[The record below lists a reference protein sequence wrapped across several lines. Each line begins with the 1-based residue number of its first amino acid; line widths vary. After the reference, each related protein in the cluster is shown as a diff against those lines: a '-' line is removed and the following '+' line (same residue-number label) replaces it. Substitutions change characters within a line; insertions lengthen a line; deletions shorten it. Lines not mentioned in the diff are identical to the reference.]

1 MASKLL
7 NVLKSI
13 ESGRQNCINS
23 ITGNG
28 ININPN
34 ASLDEIAGVIDSN
47 FESQSSYITNIRYYD
62 NPFDDPDLPQIDPF
76 VKSCE
81 DIFYNAEPITQDGKT
96 YYPAAMFLLDID
108 ESMTETI
115 IQNRNSVSI
124 DSPGIKLGYN
134 GNWSVLTND
143 GSFYVMPATDNYSV
157 THTWDNTKDLIDPA
171 TNKHYKYVIGYA
183 EGDHI
188 SNIINSTFDT
198 VTHKIKVIAAYISMT
213 RITSG
218 NNSPLIQGASN
229 MATQYIHFYEK
240 TKNDPGR
247 TNPSVIIPASNATQI
262 VIDDTNV
269 TISNSVNKYYTAVL
283 FINNLH
289 SLVAYTITKSAIYI
303 KSPTFKLSQYSG
315 GNSDTV
321 PALKYLEIT
330 DMVTQETIREKSSN
344 QFPPF
349 LKNPYPL
356 LVTLNE
362 IYTNTFNYGPVF
374 KNIVLPNVKSVS
386 SAGFQSYSCDT
397 LDLPNYEEHTV
408 SNAFNNNVFCRVL
421 KLNNLKKISAT
432 ISDSNGGL
440 GTVLQK
446 LEMHSIENIPVN
458 ILGSKTNAVKILDL
472 PNCIS
477 SSINFQYYRNLHTL
491 ILGVGYKG
499 NLDLK
504 YCYCLSKTS
513 LLALFNKVAT
523 LGEGESY
530 TITLHSN
537 YKYMFTDSEIK
548 QVTDKG
554 WTVAYYS

>member
-7 NVLKSI
+7 KVLKSI

-23 ITGNG
+23 IIGNG
-28 ININPN
+28 VSISSN

-76 VKSCE
+76 VKDCE
-81 DIFYNAEPITQDGKT
+81 NIFYNAEPITQDGKT

-115 IQNRNSVSI
+115 IQNRNSINVG
-124 DSPGIKLGYN
+124 SPGIRLGYN

-143 GSFYVMPATDNYSV
+143 GSFYVMPNTDDYRV

-188 SNIINSTFDT
+188 SNIICSAFDT
-198 VTHKIKVIAAYISMT
+198 DTHKIKVIAAYISMT
-213 RITSG
+213 RVTTAYNTS
-218 NNSPLIQGASN
+218 LLYSN
-229 MATQYIHFYEK
+229 DSILQYIHFYEK
-240 TKNDPGR
+240 TKNDPGK
-247 TNPSVIIPASNATQI
+247 TNAEFAANASNALHI
-262 VIDDTNV
+262 VIDDTDAPRRSNQMNV
-269 TISNSVNKYYTAVL
+269 YTAL
-283 FINNLH
+283 IFINNLH
-289 SLVAYTITKSAIYI
+289 SLVAYTIIKSAIYI
-303 KSPTFKLSQYSG
+303 KAPTFKLSQYSG
-315 GNSDTV
+315 SSDTV
-321 PALKYLEIT
+321 PSLKYLEIT
-330 DMVTQETIREKSSN
+330 DMVTQETIRERSSN

-349 LKNPYPL
+349 LKDPYPL

-374 KNIVLPNVKSVS
+374 KNIVLPNVTYVS
-386 SAGFQSYSCDT
+386 SSGFQNYSCDT
-397 LDLPNYEEHTV
+397 LDLPNYEEHTE
-408 SNAFNNNVFCRVL
+408 SNAFNSNVFCRVL
-421 KLNNLKKISAT
+421 KLNNLKRISAV
-432 ISDSNGGL
+432 INSNGSL

-446 LEMHSIENIPVN
+446 LEMHSIESIPVD
-458 ILGSKTNAVKILDL
+458 ILGNKTNAVKILDL

-477 SSINFQYYRNLHTL
+477 SSINFKNYRNLHTL
-491 ILGVGYKG
+491 TLGAGYKG

-504 YCYCLSKTS
+504 YCYCLSRTS
-513 LLALFNKVAT
+513 LLDLFNKVAT

-537 YKYMFTDSEIK
+537 YKYIFTDSEIK

>member
-28 ININPN
+28 VSISSN

-62 NPFDDPDLPQIDPF
+62 NPFEDPDLPQIDPF
-76 VKSCE
+76 VKDCE
-81 DIFYNAEPITQDGKT
+81 NIFYNAEPIAQDGKT

-115 IQNRNSVSI
+115 IQNKNSVSVG
-124 DSPGIKLGYN
+124 SPGIRLGYN

-143 GSFYVMPATDNYSV
+143 GSFYVMPATDDYRV

-188 SNIINSTFDT
+188 SNIISSAFDT
-198 VTHKIKVIAAYISMT
+198 DTHKIKVIAAYISMIRVT
-213 RITSG
+213 TAYNSNLLYS
-218 NNSPLIQGASN
+218 NNSIL
-229 MATQYIHFYEK
+229 QYIHFYEK
-240 TKNDPGR
+240 TKNDPGK
-247 TNPSVIIPASNATQI
+247 TNAEFAANASSALQI
-262 VIDDTNV
+262 VIDDTAAPRK
-269 TISNSVNKYYTAVL
+269 SNQNNAYTAFV

-289 SLVAYTITKSAIYI
+289 SLVAYAITKSAIYI

-315 GNSDTV
+315 SSDTV
-321 PALKYLEIT
+321 PALKYLDIT
-330 DMVTQETIREKSSN
+330 NMEAQETIRERSSN

-349 LKNPYPL
+349 LKDPYPL

-362 IYTNTFNYGPVF
+362 IYSNTFNYGPVF
-374 KNIVLPNVKSVS
+374 KNIVLPNVTSVS

-397 LDLPNYEEHTV
+397 LDLPNYEEHTE
-408 SNAFNNNVFCRVL
+408 SNAFNSNVFCRVL
-421 KLNNLKKISAT
+421 KLNNLKRITAT
-432 ISDSNGGL
+432 ISNQNGGL

-446 LEMHSIENIPVN
+446 LEMHSIENIPVD

-472 PNCIS
+472 PNCVS
-477 SSINFQYYRNLHTL
+477 SSIDFKNYRNLHTL

-504 YCYCLSKTS
+504 YCYCLSRTS
-513 LLALFNKVAT
+513 LLDLFNKVAT

-554 WTVAYYS
+554 WTVSYGG

>member
-7 NVLKSI
+7 NVLKRI
-13 ESGRQNCINS
+13 ESGRQSCIDS

-34 ASLDEIAGVIDSN
+34 ASLEEIAGVIDSN

-76 VKSCE
+76 VKDCE
-81 DIFYNAEPITQDGKT
+81 NIFYNAEPITQDGKT

-115 IQNRNSVSI
+115 IQNRNSI
-124 DSPGIKLGYN
+124 DVGSPGIRLGYN
-134 GNWSVLTND
+134 GDWSVLTND
-143 GSFYVMPATDNYSV
+143 GSFYVMPNTDDYRV
-157 THTWDNTKDLIDPA
+157 THTWDNTKDLIDPT

-183 EGDHI
+183 EGDHT
-188 SNIINSTFDT
+188 SNIICSAFDT
-198 VTHKIKVIAAYISMT
+198 DTHKIKVIAAYISMT
-213 RITSG
+213 RVITAY
-218 NNSPLIQGASN
+218 NTRLLYSN
-229 MATQYIHFYEK
+229 DSILQYIHFYEK
-240 TKNDPGR
+240 TKNDPGK
-247 TNPSVIIPASNATQI
+247 TNAEFAANASNALQI
-262 VIDDTNV
+262 VIDDTDAPRRSNQSNV
-269 TISNSVNKYYTAVL
+269 YRALV

-289 SLVAYTITKSAIYI
+289 SLVAYTIPKSAIYI
-303 KSPTFKLSQYSG
+303 KTPTFKLSQYSG
-315 GNSDTV
+315 SSDTV
-321 PALKYLEIT
+321 PALKYLDIT
-330 DMVTQETIREKSSN
+330 NMEAQEMIRERSSN

-349 LKNPYPL
+349 LKDPYPL
-356 LVTLNE
+356 LVTLNKIE
-362 IYTNTFNYGPVF
+362 SNTFNYGPVF
-374 KNIVLPNVKSVS
+374 KNIVLPNVTSVS
-386 SAGFQSYSCDT
+386 SAGFQAYSCDT

-408 SNAFNNNVFCRVL
+408 SNAFNSNVFCRVL
-421 KLNNLKKISAT
+421 KLNNLKRISAT
-432 ISDSNGGL
+432 ISIQNGGL

-446 LEMHSIENIPVN
+446 LEMHSIENIPVD

-477 SSINFQYYRNLHTL
+477 SSINFQYYKNLHTL
-491 ILGVGYKG
+491 TLGAGYKG

-504 YCYCLSKTS
+504 YCYCLSRTS
-513 LLALFNKVAT
+513 LLDLFNKVAT

>member
-7 NVLKSI
+7 KVLNRI

-23 ITGNG
+23 IIGNG
-28 ININPN
+28 VSISSN

-76 VKSCE
+76 VKDCE
-81 DIFYNAEPITQDGKT
+81 NIFYNAEPITQDGKT

-115 IQNRNSVSI
+115 IQNRNSI
-124 DSPGIKLGYN
+124 DVGSPGIRLGYN
-134 GNWSVLTND
+134 GDWSVLTND
-143 GSFYVMPATDNYSV
+143 GSFYVMPNTDDYRV
-157 THTWDNTKDLIDPA
+157 THTWDNTKDLIDPT

-183 EGDHI
+183 EGDHT
-188 SNIINSTFDT
+188 SNIICSAFDT
-198 VTHKIKVIAAYISMT
+198 DTHKIKVIAAYISMT
-213 RITSG
+213 RVTTAYNTS
-218 NNSPLIQGASN
+218 LLYSN
-229 MATQYIHFYEK
+229 DSILQYIHLYEK
-240 TKNDPGR
+240 TKNDPGK
-247 TNPSVIIPASNATQI
+247 TNAEFAANASNALQI
-262 VIDDTNV
+262 VIDDTDAPRRSNQMNV
-269 TISNSVNKYYTAVL
+269 YTAL
-283 FINNLH
+283 IFINNLH
-289 SLVAYTITKSAIYI
+289 SLVAYTIPKSAIYI
-303 KSPTFKLSQYSG
+303 KAPTFKLSQYSG
-315 GNSDTV
+315 SSDTV
-321 PALKYLEIT
+321 PSLKYLEIT
-330 DMVTQETIREKSSN
+330 DMVTQETIRERSSN

-349 LKNPYPL
+349 LKDPYPL

-362 IYTNTFNYGPVF
+362 IHSNTFNYGPVF
-374 KNIVLPNVKSVS
+374 KNIVLPNVTSVS

-397 LDLPNYEEHTV
+397 LDLPNYEEHTE
-408 SNAFNNNVFCRVL
+408 SNAFNSNVFCRVL
-421 KLNNLKKISAT
+421 KLNNLKRITAT
-432 ISDSNGGL
+432 ISNQNGGL
-440 GTVLQK
+440 GTVLQR
-446 LEMHSIENIPVN
+446 LEMHSIENIPVD

-477 SSINFQYYRNLHTL
+477 SSINFKYYKNLHTL
-491 ILGVGYKG
+491 TLGAGYKG

-504 YCYCLSKTS
+504 YCYCLSRTS
-513 LLALFNKVAT
+513 LLDLFNKVAT

-537 YKYMFTDSEIK
+537 YKHMFTDSEIK